1 MKLSL
6 EKRVLSLR
14 IEKQVKLMVLLRVSS
29 TALDNVQ
36 FFMLDMLGSLVI
48 FRERRAVMRWARLLS
63 ASRQFH
69 LFYITYLS
77 IILRWRGVKYSTSAA
92 NPVFRYL
99 SQGEKTVKI
108 RLFFLSKKR
117 VNLGFF
123 RPIVTAVYLLNWN
136 RRIN

>member
-1 MKLSL
+1 M
-6 EKRVLSLR
+6 
-14 IEKQVKLMVLLRVSS
+14 KLMVLLRVSS

-48 FRERRAVMRWARLLS
+48 FKERRAVMRLARLLS

-77 IILRWRGVKYSTSAA
+77 IILRWRGVKYSTSDA

-99 SQGEKTVKI
+99 SQGKNGKNSAIFPVKKT
-108 RLFFLSKKR
+108 L
-117 VNLGFF
+117 
-123 RPIVTAVYLLNWN
+123 
-136 RRIN
+136 